1 MRCKKAQDFIFSNC
15 DELLNEAEKMQLLE
29 HLDGC
34 PSCARMA
41 KEIEACR
48 EMVNDLP
55 ELSPSESFEW
65 NLKRRIVQEKAK
77 TGRGSGVTLFGEWR
91 WGFKFAASAA
101 AAIVIVFSGLWF
113 LSNESGVPASSPVR
127 TQDVVSSAQRGG
139 DVRYTERTMP
149 RRSFTNR
156 AYPVGLQVVSQNGAG
171 GTGSFGIY
179 RDDLPIQSYLES
191 RLDSLVQENEVLK
204 MHLIRLERERN
215 YYLRLL
221 MQRNQN
227 R

>member
-1 MRCKKAQDFIFSNC
+1 MRCKKAQNFIFSNC

-41 KEIEACR
+41 GEIEACR
-48 EMVNDLP
+48 EMVNGLP
-55 ELSPSESFEW
+55 ELSPTESFEW

-77 TGRGSGVTLFGEWR
+77 IGRGSGVTLFGEWR

-101 AAIVIVFSGLWF
+101 AAIIIVFSGLWF
-113 LSNESGVPASSPVR
+113 YSNEKGVPDSSPGG
-127 TQDVVSSAQRGG
+127 THGVVSSAQRSG
-139 DVRYTERTMP
+139 DAHYTQRTMP
-149 RRSFTNR
+149 QRRFTNR
-156 AYPVGLQVVSQNGAG
+156 VYPVGLQVVSQNDAG
-171 GTGSFGIY
+171 GTGSFGAY

-221 MQRNQN
+221 MQRRQN

>member
-91 WGFKFAASAA
+91 WGFKFAARKDNAA
-101 AAIVIVFSGLWF
+101 AEFHQQSVSGGAPGRLAERRGRDRELRH
-113 LSNESGVPASSPVR
+113 LS
-127 TQDVVSSAQRGG
+127 
-139 DVRYTERTMP
+139 
-149 RRSFTNR
+149 
-156 AYPVGLQVVSQNGAG
+156 
-171 GTGSFGIY
+171 
-179 RDDLPIQSYLES
+179 
-191 RLDSLVQENEVLK
+191 
-204 MHLIRLERERN
+204 
-215 YYLRLL
+215 
-221 MQRNQN
+221 
-227 R
+227 

>member
-29 HLDGC
+29 HLEGC
-34 PSCARMA
+34 PSCARKA
-41 KEIEACR
+41 SEIEACR
-48 EMVNDLP
+48 EMVASLP

-77 TGRGSGVTLFGEWR
+77 AGRGTGVTLFDG
-91 WGFKFAASAA
+91 WGWGIKFAASAA

-113 LSNESGVPASSPVR
+113 FTNEPDTPAGSSGETR
-127 TQDVVSSAQRGG
+127 GVVTSAQRSGG
-139 DVRYTERTMP
+139 TRYAG
-149 RRSFTNR
+149 RSIPQQRYSNR
-156 AYPVGLQVVSQNGAG
+156 MYPVGLQVVSQNNAG
-171 GTGSFGIY
+171 RSGSFGLY
-179 RDDLPIQSYLES
+179 RDDMPIQSYLES
-191 RLDSLVQENEVLK
+191 RLDSLAQENEVLK
-204 MHLIRLERERN
+204 MHLVRLERERN